1 MRRSLPGY
9 RACLAVLVLASAAA
23 CQRKVPEPEPSPER
37 AREQAAQSE
46 AKAKATELDEID
58 EAAHAVLEGDAAAE
72 ATDGGPPDAGE
83 LRQKELRPG
92 KGLAA
97 KTGDTVRVHYTGRL
111 RNGTK
116 FDSSLDRNEPFEF
129 TLGQGQVIKGWD
141 EGVVGMKKG
150 GKRRLTIPSE
160 MAYGKVGSPP
170 KIPPDATLEFDIE
183 LLEIKSP

>member
-1 MRRSLPGY
+1 L
-9 RACLAVLVLASAAA
+9 LVSVAA

-37 AREQAAQSE
+37 ARESAKSE
-46 AKAKATELDEID
+46 ATKTAPLDEVD
-58 EAAHAVLEGDAAAE
+58 EAANAVLDADASATAADAGTGA
-72 ATDGGPPDAGE
+72 ATD
-83 LRQKELRPG
+83 LRKKDVRPG
-92 KGLAA
+92 KGPEA

-111 RNGTK
+111 LSGAK

-183 LLEIKSP
+183 LLEVKTP